1 MSDESPPVTAA
12 ELDALRVELREAL
25 LSVMDEIL
33 NSVHSVAPPVRSQ
46 VQLAETRLAERLD
59 EIERKQDSSRDRG
72 SDAESQRRSSEET
85 ARRAHLDVSITPGK
99 QGTVDVAHATRR
111 RLRRP

>member
-1 MSDESPPVTAA
+1 MSDDSPPVTTA

-25 LSVMDEIL
+25 LGVMDEIL

-59 EIERKQDSSRDRG
+59 EIERKQTHL
-72 SDAESQRRSSEET
+72 ET
-85 ARRAHLDVSITPGK
+85 AVQMLRAN
-99 QGTVDVAHATRR
+99 VAA
-111 RLRRP
+111 LRKLLGEPS

>member
-1 MSDESPPVTAA
+1 MSDESRAVTAA
-12 ELDALRVELREAL
+12 DLDALRVELREAL

-59 EIERKQDSSRDRG
+59 EIERMQTQLATSVQMLRANVASLRKQLG
-72 SDAESQRRSSEET
+72 ESTER
-85 ARRAHLDVSITPGK
+85 
-99 QGTVDVAHATRR
+99 
-111 RLRRP
+111 

>member
-12 ELDALRVELREAL
+12 DLDALRVELREAL

-33 NSVHSVAPPVRSQ
+33 NSVHSVAPPVPSE

-59 EIERKQDSSRDRG
+59 EIERMQTHLATSV
-72 SDAESQRRSSEET
+72 QLL
-85 ARRAHLDVSITPGK
+85 RA
-99 QGTVDVAHATRR
+99 DVAA
-111 RLRRP
+111 LRKQLGESTER